1 MHPPARTDWP
11 VAPEKRA
18 CYPRFYLSPRLLLVT
33 ARQCSPI
40 SCYQRCGTARSC
52 IMGRPC
58 PMPCQ
63 RGNSPPASPCC
74 SASPPAP
81 QSSASRARSSL
92 TAVPC
97 TSPCRFLCALHHEY
111 KACEAPVA
119 CISFRLSAARS
130 KLCLSAPLALLWCEC
145 CAPPTT
151 QLELL
156 QWPKSSAPY
165 RYRCQHQHQHP
176 RVVIDTAGWPV
187 TTSPCNLTP
196 SRSRRVSRANVV
208 CRRRAIRTTHS
219 PRASNSGRV

>member
-1 MHPPARTDWP
+1 MCIRP
-11 VAPEKRA
+11 RA
-18 CYPRFYLSPRLLLVT
+18 LIGLSRRRSAHAIRDSTCRLDYCSSLLVS
-33 ARQCSPI
+33 ARQSPAT
-40 SCYQRCGTARSC
+40 SDAALRDLASWAGPAQCLAKEGTARLPRRAA
-52 IMGRPC
+52 RPVT
-58 PMPCQ
+58 
-63 RGNSPPASPCC
+63 
-74 SASPPAP
+74 

-208 CRRRAIRTTHS
+208 CRRRAITITHS
-219 PRASNSGRV
+219 PRASSSGRV

>member
-1 MHPPARTDWP
+1 MLPAMLP
-11 VAPEKRA
+11 VA
-18 CYPRFYLSPRLLLVT
+18 STT
-33 ARQCSPI
+33 ARHCSPI

-58 PMPCQ
+58 PMPCP

-74 SASPPAP
+74 SASHPVVT

-92 TAVPC
+92 TAVPFS
-97 TSPCRFLCALHHEY
+97 SPCRFLCALHHEY
-111 KACEAPVA
+111 KAYEAPVA
-119 CISFRLSAARS
+119 CISFRLSAAARS
-130 KLCLSAPLALLWCEC
+130 KLCLSAPLALLWLCSGSALALLWCEC

-151 QLELL
+151 QLQLL

-165 RYRCQHQHQHP
+165 RYRCQHQHP
-176 RVVIDTAGWPV
+176 RVVADTAGWPV

-196 SRSRRVSRANVV
+196 SCSPRVSRTSIA
-208 CRRRAIRTTHS
+208 CRRRAIRITRS

>member
-1 MHPPARTDWP
+1 MCILP
-11 VAPEKRA
+11 RA
-18 CYPRFYLSPRLLLVT
+18 LIRPSRRRSAHAVRDSTCRLDYCSSLLVS
-33 ARQCSPI
+33 ARQSPAT
-40 SCYQRCGTARSC
+40 SDAALRDLASWAGPAQCLAQEGTACLPRRAA
-52 IMGRPC
+52 RPVT
-58 PMPCQ
+58 
-63 RGNSPPASPCC
+63 
-74 SASPPAP
+74 

-92 TAVPC
+92 TAVPFS
-97 TSPCRFLCALHHEY
+97 SPCRFLCALHHEY

-119 CISFRLSAARS
+119 CISFRLSAAARS

-151 QLELL
+151 QLQLL

-176 RVVIDTAGWPV
+176 RVVADTAGWPV

-196 SRSRRVSRANVV
+196 RCSPRVSRTSID